1 MNDSFYTLLFV
12 LGVGQYKLLGL
23 TLLLLKMVSPAI
35 ETITGRLAIGP
46 GRGAA
51 FAYQTTMSGT
61 FRKEDINE
69 QREEIYNR
77 SSEKSF

>member
-23 TLLLLKMVSPAI
+23 TLLLLKMASPVI

-51 FAYQTTMSGT
+51 FVYQTTMSGT

-69 QREEIYNR
+69 QKH
-77 SSEKSF
+77 S

>member
-23 TLLLLKMVSPAI
+23 TPLLLKMASPVI

-51 FAYQTTMSGT
+51 FVYQTTMSGT

-69 QREEIYNR
+69 QKH
-77 SSEKSF
+77 S

>member
-23 TLLLLKMVSPAI
+23 TLLLLKMASPVI

-51 FAYQTTMSGT
+51 FVYQTTTNGI
-61 FRKEDINE
+61 FRKGALKWIKRKRT
-69 QREEIYNR
+69 Q
-77 SSEKSF
+77 